1 MPPGRT
7 ACRRRVCTIHAMR
20 VASILHTSQVMAL
33 GNPCCLPRREKRR
46 KFVDESQRILYIL
59 LLAGHP

>member
-1 MPPGRT
+1 M
-7 ACRRRVCTIHAMR
+7 HAMC

-33 GNPCCLPRREKRR
+33 GNPCCLPRGEKRR
-46 KFVDESQRILYIL
+46 EFVDQSQRILHIL